1 MEQDVGLSPGRDKAE
16 AGAER
21 PIHSC
26 GDIEPVDTAHGQQHV
41 GSEKDQT
48 DVSAFS
54 RLPSEVIEHILYI
67 VDANSFASLA
77 LLNREWRRVSDSPQ
91 LYAYHLSRCP
101 SFSLTRDI
109 ISGSVSVDDLPVLK
123 GRFACEIRRNAFEV
137 FLRPRK
143 TLVKLISASVSS
155 STAFPHGEAFRF
167 SFSTNG
173 QTLLCISSS
182 RIFVVDLTSHPATVK
197 HELKTL
203 RRPLGATIL
212 DDGRLLA
219 VISSK
224 HQVNIYSLSDD
235 EAKHIQAL
243 LLNDIP
249 RALTLSPTGSVLAI
263 AYDGSIEVYALGEN
277 APTAERRAVRCV
289 GVDSI
294 SFSSDGTMLLGS
306 STDVN
311 RTNIVSISA
320 PFYADTA
327 ADATARDAQSRM
339 WTTQILFPDIIP
351 GYSHV
356 SLLPLHAEGEG
367 SWVIGYDKHIKAFR
381 AVKINNARTGVTY
394 FVGPGPG
401 EGSEEP
407 KPLTIPAADSWG
419 ELVVLGFQDSGLWLY
434 GLPDRID
441 IAPLSSPTMETNGTR
456 NPSQALVDRRWDG
469 LSAWGQ
475 DNSQRLQRMINQPS
489 MLLTGHKVTDIP
501 GIAAARWVL
510 PPRSAKNQ
518 GLWRHR
524 LVAVAPGGVNSSALG
539 EENVPIDGGRILV
552 LDFER
557 STKDG
562 EVNEITIEAG
572 ETAPKTLREQS
583 PSLDTEVELERR
595 RTQLRRPVIGSP
607 RNSLVQRQANAA
619 RESFPTTTG
628 SSQKLLSNNQRGSRS
643 QPSSPVDID
652 SSDNAHILDS
662 PYSNT
667 QPRSRD
673 TLHRAATAAAASRG
687 RHNPRYRGTINTTE
701 PEQQIP
707 HESDADGWVPPPPPY
722 TREPDAPLPEDLR
735 RLLLPAMTEP
745 VQRVGDVPPQVR
757 RAHASRLDTMAQDAM
772 TRSHTVVE
780 RMNTVSSSRLALGR
794 RRTSRESSK
803 TGSVGQSGR
812 QRNVLQKR
820 REPPPA
826 INPPSAGA
834 QAQTRTMQI
843 STQSSVQDNLPSS
856 VPATADNIPQVHS
869 SYSLQRTLPPGH
881 VAEGASS
888 TLAQAGP
895 SMDSLLRSSTRESSD
910 IALQGRTHLP
920 PPSHSEP
927 PSDLS
932 ANPPPPP
939 TVPQSA
945 NPERRKSQYRTRSF
959 AARLLSPKNQR
970 TRPSSPLPVQG
981 VARQSLSSDRMDGLS
996 ARFGGNGSLAGYHSF
1011 SMSSPEL
1018 RFQPSGSGR
1027 LETIPSARSRSGFQ
1041 GLARSRSRSHDIRS
1055 PMGLAHEAV
1064 PGSTARISTDPIDPR
1079 PSHDAQP
1086 EDWRERIEQ
1095 WNIRTIDERRRKGQ
1109 GKCFVM

>member
-1 MEQDVGLSPGRDKAE
+1 M
-16 AGAER
+16 
-21 PIHSC
+21 
-26 GDIEPVDTAHGQQHV
+26 
-41 GSEKDQT
+41 
-48 DVSAFS
+48 
-54 RLPSEVIEHILYI
+54 
-67 VDANSFASLA
+67 
-77 LLNREWRRVSDSPQ
+77 SDSPQ

-123 GRFACEIRRNAFEV
+123 GRFACEIRRNAFEA

-143 TLVKLISASVSS
+143 TLIKLISASVSS

-167 SFSTNG
+167 SFSANG
-173 QTLLCISSS
+173 QTLLCLSSS

-235 EAKHIQAL
+235 EAKHTQAL

-263 AYDGSIEVYALGEN
+263 AYDGGIEVYALGEN
-277 APTAERRAVRCV
+277 APAAERRAVRCV

-311 RTNIVSISA
+311 RTNMVSISA
-320 PFYADTA
+320 PFYADTGG
-327 ADATARDAQSRM
+327 DATARDAQSRM

-356 SLLPLHAEGEG
+356 SLLPLHAEEG
-367 SWVIGYDKHIKAFR
+367 SWVVGYDKHIKAFR

-394 FVGPGPG
+394 FVGPGPDD
-401 EGSEEP
+401 GSEEP
-407 KPLTIPAADSWG
+407 KPLTMPAADSWG

-441 IAPLSSPTMETNGTR
+441 IAPLSSPTLETNGTR
-456 NPSQALVDRRWDG
+456 NSSQALVDRRWDG

-501 GIAAARWVL
+501 GITAARWVL
-510 PPRSAKNQ
+510 PPWSAKNQ

-539 EENVPIDGGRILV
+539 EENLPIDGGRILV

-562 EVNEITIEAG
+562 EVNEITIEVG

-595 RTQLRRPVIGSP
+595 RTQLHRPVIGSRP
-607 RNSLVQRQANAA
+607 GQRQANAA
-619 RESFPTTTG
+619 RESFPAATG

-687 RHNPRYRGTINTTE
+687 RYNPRYRGTTNATE

-735 RLLLPAMTEP
+735 RLLLPAVTEP

-757 RAHASRLDTMAQDAM
+757 RPHTSRLETMAQDSIS
-772 TRSHTVVE
+772 RSHTVVL
-780 RMNTVSSSRLALGR
+780 RMNTVSGSRLTLGR
-794 RRTSRESSK
+794 RRTSREPSN
-803 TGSVGQSGR
+803 TGGVGQSGR

-826 INPPSAGA
+826 INPPSADA
-834 QAQTRTMQI
+834 QVQTRTMQI
-843 STQSSVQDNLPSS
+843 STNSSVQDDFQSS
-856 VPATADNIPQVHS
+856 VPATADNISQVHS
-869 SYSLQRTLPPGH
+869 SYSLQHTLPPGH

-888 TLAQAGP
+888 TLAQTEP
-895 SMDSLLRSSTRESSD
+895 SMDSLLRYPTRESSD
-910 IALQGRTHLP
+910 VALQGRTHLP

-932 ANPPPPP
+932 TNPPPRPPQLQLP
-939 TVPQSA
+939 TVTQSA
-945 NPERRKSQYRTRSF
+945 NPQRRKSQHRTRSF
-959 AARLLSPKNQR
+959 AARLLSAKNHR
-970 TRPSSPLPVQG
+970 AGPSSPLPVQG
-981 VARQSLSSDRMDGLS
+981 VARQSLSSDRMDGSS
-996 ARFGGNGSLAGYHSF
+996 ARLGGNGSLAGYHSF
-1011 SMSSPEL
+1011 SISSPEL
-1018 RFQPSGSGR
+1018 RFQPSGSNR
-1027 LETIPSARSRSGFQ
+1027 LETIPSARSRSGAG

-1064 PGSTARISTDPIDPR
+1064 PGSTARVSTDPTTDPR
-1079 PSHDAQP
+1079 LSHDAQP

-1095 WNIRTIDERRRKGQ
+1095 WNIRTINERRRKGQ
-1109 GKCFVM
+1109 GKCSVM